1 MTNMKSNIWF
11 MSLWVFLLGFILM
24 MMRLDLLYFIGIAI
38 FFIFTLWSTPQA
50 TTHITKEEHEQE
62 KKKTKWTMALAFA
75 YISAGFLALI
85 LQTFVL

>member
-1 MTNMKSNIWF
+1 MKSKLWF
-11 MSLWVFLLGFILM
+11 SSLWVFLLGFILM
-24 MMRLDLLYFIGIAI
+24 MMGLDVLYFIGIAV

-50 TTHITKEEHEQE
+50 APYITKEAHEQE